1 MIVIGIDPSLSCTAV
16 VMGRS
21 PDSIQWSLHKSKPFG
36 ASAAD
41 RCARYDDLVAS
52 IMASIRSLLFKSEDD
67 EKVRIFLEGYSF
79 GSKFARETLGEFGGI
94 LRWHLVDLDED
105 LIEVQPTT
113 LKKFVTGKGGAKKE
127 QMMLKCQTTWGYEAQ
142 GNDDADAYG
151 LFRLG
156 CCVCG
161 LDEPTNQ
168 AQREVVEKLKF

>member
-21 PDSIQWSLHKSKPFG
+21 TDEIHTCLFSSKPIG
-36 ASAAD
+36 ASASD
-41 RCARYDDLVAS
+41 RCARYDKLVAS
-52 IMASIRSLLFKSEDD
+52 IMAAIRGFPKVEDG
-67 EKVRIFLEGYSF
+67 EPVRIFLEGYSF

-94 LRWHLVDLDED
+94 LRWHLVDIDQD

-127 QMMLKCQTTWGYEAQ
+127 QMMLRCQMNWGYEAS

-168 AQREVVEKLKF
+168 AQREVVEKLRF

>member
-1 MIVIGIDPSLSCTAV
+1 MIVIGIDASLTCTAV

-21 PDSIQWSLHKSKPFG
+21 PDIAKVTLHKSKPLG
-36 ASAAD
+36 ASASD
-41 RCARYDDLVAS
+41 RCARYNQLVAG
-52 IMASIRSLLFKSEDD
+52 IMKSIRGYDIVD
-67 EKVRIFLEGYSF
+67 GEKVRIFLEGYSF
-79 GSKFARETLGEFGGI
+79 GSKFARETLGELGGLI
-94 LRWHLVDLDED
+94 RWHLVDLDDD
-105 LIEVQPTT
+105 LIEVPPTT

-127 QMMLKCQTTWGYEAQ
+127 QMMLRCQMNWGYEAQ

-168 AQREVVEKLKF
+168 AQREVVEKLRF

>member
-1 MIVIGIDPSLSCTAV
+1 MIVIGIDPSLSCTAM

-21 PDSIQWSLHKSKPFG
+21 PDSVSLTLHKSKPLG
-36 ASAAD
+36 ASAAE
-41 RCARYDDLVAS
+41 RCARYDDLVAG
-52 IMASIRSLLFKSEDD
+52 IVRAIKSHGIYES
-67 EKVRIFLEGYSF
+67 EVVRVFLEGYSF

-94 LRWHLVDLDED
+94 LRWHLVDFDND
-105 LIEVQPTT
+105 LVEVQPTS

-127 QMMLKCQTTWGYEAQ
+127 MMMLKCQTLFGYEPQ

-161 LDEPTNQ
+161 LAEPMNQ